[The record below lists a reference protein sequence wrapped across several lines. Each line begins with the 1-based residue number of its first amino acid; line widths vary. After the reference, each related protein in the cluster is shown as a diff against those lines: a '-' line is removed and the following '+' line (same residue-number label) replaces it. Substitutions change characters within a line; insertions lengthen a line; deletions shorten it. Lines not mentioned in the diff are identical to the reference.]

1 MRLEELWIARLKDMP
16 TLVGLKEFSHPFPL
30 RTDVNRV
37 FDCLGN
43 EERDEESAWAV
54 YCDARIVHSQTK
66 PRIEKL
72 AREKQA
78 KPLQ

>member
-43 EERDEESAWAV
+43 EERDEESA
-54 YCDARIVHSQTK
+54 
-66 PRIEKL
+66 
-72 AREKQA
+72 
-78 KPLQ
+78 